1 MFFAMDRDKTEAQAQ
16 ITSCKFEGTV
26 HVSLVA
32 NSISL
37 NKNYDLLQRV
47 THAPVEPLPNRSG

>member
-1 MFFAMDRDKTEAQAQ
+1 MDRWKTEGQTQ
-16 ITSCKFEGTV
+16 ITSCMFEGTV

-37 NKNYDLLQRV
+37 NESYDLLQRV
-47 THAPVEPLPNRSG
+47 THAPVEPLPKRSA